1 MKANPRDFYRYINSQ
16 KKDTQGIPPLKK
28 RQGSG
33 LAQSDFEKAS
43 EFNGQFTDVFTKS
56 EHSQVPLLDR
66 SAPFMEDIV
75 VTKEG
80 VTKLLKGL
88 NPSKALGPDELHPRV
103 LKELATELGPV
114 FVHLFQQSI
123 DKGEIPKEWSL
134 ANICPL
140 FKKGDRSQ
148 GQVDTFILDFEKAF
162 DTPPHELLKSKLFSY
177 GIGGKTMKWIDAFL
191 CFRQQRVVVNG
202 VKSDWA
208 PVVSGVLQ
216 GTVLGP
222 LLFSLHIN
230 DIMSDIESEIRLFA
244 DDCVCYREIK
254 DMEDTLKLL
263 KDIDRLGIWARKWG
277 MRFQPVKCNMMQL
290 TNKHNKIQASYTL
303 EGTVL
308 ENVDSIKY
316 LGVTITSDLK
326 WNSHIRNVCSKA
338 NRTLGFLRR
347 NLFSYPK
354 DVKEAAYKSMVRPI
368 LEYGS
373 TVWDPHYNGLND
385 ELENVQ
391 KRAARF
397 ETRNYSYETGSMTGI
412 LEELKWETLQKRR
425 KDNRLILLY
434 KGLKGKARIP
444 TDDLIPKN
452 RRCRNQHSLV
462 FQIPTASIDAYLK
475 SFFPQTIKDWNV
487 LPDSL
492 ISSAELSDDCV
503 SKFTSLVRARD

>member
-1 MKANPRDFYRYINSQ
+1 
-16 KKDTQGIPPLKK
+16 
-28 RQGSG
+28 
-33 LAQSDFEKAS
+33 
-43 EFNGQFTDVFTKS
+43 
-56 EHSQVPLLDR
+56 
-66 SAPFMEDIV
+66 
-75 VTKEG
+75 
-80 VTKLLKGL
+80 
-88 NPSKALGPDELHPRV
+88 
-103 LKELATELGPV
+103 
-114 FVHLFQQSI
+114 
-123 DKGEIPKEWSL
+123 
-134 ANICPL
+134 
-140 FKKGDRSQ
+140 
-148 GQVDTFILDFEKAF
+148 
-162 DTPPHELLKSKLFSY
+162 
-177 GIGGKTMKWIDAFL
+177 MKWIDAFL

-208 PVVSGVLQ
+208 PVVSGVPQ
-216 GTVLGP
+216 GTVLGL

-244 DDCVCYREIK
+244 DDCVCYRHIK
-254 DMEDTLKLL
+254 DIEDTLKLQ

-290 TNKHNKIQASYTL
+290 TKKHNKIQASYTL

-347 NLFSYPK
+347 NVFSCPQ
-354 DVKEAAYKSMVRPI
+354 DVKEAAYKNMVRPI

-373 TVWDPHYNGLND
+373 TVWDPHCDGLND

-397 ETRNYSYETGSMTGI
+397 VTGNYSYETGSMTGI
-412 LEELKWETLQKRR
+412 LEELKWETLQKRT

-444 TDDLIPKN
+444 TDDLIPRTGVAEINTHWSFRLRLLVKMPTRKVSFPKLSGTGMSPIILSSSLLN
-452 RRCRNQHSLV
+452 CRTIV
-462 FQIPTASIDAYLK
+462 YL
-475 SFFPQTIKDWNV
+475 NL
-487 LPDSL
+487 LPL
-492 ISSAELSDDCV
+492 
-503 SKFTSLVRARD
+503 